1 MGKSRKV
8 PAGNGLPLNVSRKT
22 RHVPQASALSLAA
35 THMAGVAELEAGA
48 TVTARLKRWWTL
60 SNCTRGS
67 VRLSVLLRSRLRV
80 TPPPHRTAPVVS
92 VTWMK
97 VLTNSTISVPLVAAL
112 GPGATP
118 HPTHPTSLM
127 PSKLLLTVSA
137 RWGAAAAG
145 GTSRVPDVGRDGRVG
160 RGRPWNSSILG
171 LTGGGVLA
179 SGDLAASLKS
189 TMDAV
194 PVPTPP
200 ERCTS
205 VTASGR
211 ATSTSAAIA
220 RQPTPPKTTER
231 NNVRTSPCVLAT
243 AGVAGFSD
251 GRRLGTIEPV
261 LKPSV
266 LFVLLMIFSSDSLS
280 VVRAHT
286 LTCVAHHSRSRC

>member
-60 SNCTRGS
+60 SNCTRVS

-112 GPGATP
+112 GSGGTP

-127 PSKLLLTVSA
+127 PSKLLETAGA
-137 RWGAAAAG
+137 RCGAAAAG
-145 GTSRVPDVGRDGRVG
+145 GPLRVPDVGRDGRVG
-160 RGRPWNSSILG
+160 CSRRSNAAILG
-171 LTGGGVLA
+171 LAGGGVLA
-179 SGDLAASLKS
+179 SGELAASLKS
-189 TMDAV
+189 TTDAV
-194 PVPTPP
+194 AMPIPP
-200 ERCTS
+200 ERRAGAA
-205 VTASGR
+205 TAGR
-211 ATSTSAAIA
+211 TTSTNTAMAS
-220 RQPTPPKTTER
+220 QPTPAKTTER
-231 NNVRTSPCVLAT
+231 NNARTTSPCV
-243 AGVAGFSD
+243 
-251 GRRLGTIEPV
+251 P
-261 LKPSV
+261 
-266 LFVLLMIFSSDSLS
+266 
-280 VVRAHT
+280 
-286 LTCVAHHSRSRC
+286 